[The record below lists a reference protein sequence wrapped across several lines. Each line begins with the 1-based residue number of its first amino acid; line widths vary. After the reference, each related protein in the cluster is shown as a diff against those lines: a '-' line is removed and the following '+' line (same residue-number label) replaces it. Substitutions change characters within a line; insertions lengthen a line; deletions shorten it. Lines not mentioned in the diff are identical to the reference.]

1 MTTVYMLFLVSA
13 VVSILLY
20 CAPKAAVK
28 VGFGLSAISCFY
40 AMCHFVANMGV
51 SDSFAL
57 MDGFLYSPKFALNP
71 LGNFFSFVVV
81 FIGFASSVYGMSY
94 AEEYIKKANVGV
106 FACLFN
112 TFILSMLLVISAD
125 NVFCFVV
132 LWELMTL
139 VSSFLIMSMTV
150 KIHLKRLWY
159 ILASHK
165 SVHFV

>member
-28 VGFGLSAISCFY
+28 VGFGLSALSCFY

-57 MDGFLYSPKFALNP
+57 VDGFLYSPKFALNP

-94 AEEYIKKANVGV
+94 ADEYIKKSKCRCV
-106 FACLFN
+106 C
-112 TFILSMLLVISAD
+112 M
-125 NVFCFVV
+125 FV
-132 LWELMTL
+132 
-139 VSSFLIMSMTV
+139 
-150 KIHLKRLWY
+150 
-159 ILASHK
+159 
-165 SVHFV
+165 

>member
-1 MTTVYMLFLVSA
+1 
-13 VVSILLY
+13 
-20 CAPKAAVK
+20 
-28 VGFGLSAISCFY
+28 
-40 AMCHFVANMGV
+40 MGV

-112 TFILSMLLVISAD
+112 LFILSMLLVISAN

-139 VSSFLIMSMTV
+139 ISSFLILVNDGKGTLKAVMVYLGIAQIGAFCITCGLLIIGYFAGSFEFEAFANV
-150 KIHLKRLWY
+150 KMPMV
-159 ILASHK
+159 ASVVVLYF
-165 SVHFV
+165 S